1 MTLEDYHRIRKVPTP
16 YGPLF
21 TKPGARGFPD
31 PRYELLAELP
41 EIPKG
46 ARVLDLNPGV
56 GLAAYAHAKKGPLVE
71 AIEGS
76 RAAFRALIENARAA
90 GFKAQI
96 GLPWEAEEAA
106 FDALLLA
113 LPAERGTRY
122 VRAVL
127 AAAGR
132 ALKPG
137 GLLWVSGSKKKGF
150 DRYFKEAKALIG
162 YGRVERREGPY
173 RLAVLQK
180 EKTPEPPPLWHGFEE
195 EVRRHRLRFETLPGV
210 FSEDGVDPASRM
222 LLEAIPPLSAGER
235 VLDLGAGYGALSL
248 PLAAEGAKVTALE
261 DELVG
266 VRSLEKSA
274 QKNGLSLDARHSD
287 VDEALTESEKF
298 PIVVTNPPFHVGG
311 NVVLDVA
318 QAFVHAAYRH
328 LEQGGR
334 FYLVANPFLKYEP
347 LIQSLFGNLETL
359 REDRYKVLMA
369 VRQRG

>member
-1 MTLEDYHRIRKVPTP
+1 MTLEDYHRLRTVPTP

-31 PRYELLAELP
+31 PRYQLLAELP
-41 EIPKG
+41 EIPSG

-56 GLAAYAHAKKGPLVE
+56 GLAAFAHARKGASVE

-76 RAAFRALIENARAA
+76 RAAFRALAENARAA
-90 GFKAQI
+90 GFKARV
-96 GLPWEAEEAA
+96 GLPWEAKEEA

-122 VRAVL
+122 VQAAL

-137 GLLWVSGSKKKGF
+137 GLLWIAGSKKKGF
-150 DRYFKEAKALIG
+150 DRYFKEAKREIG

-180 EKTPEPPPLWHGFEE
+180 EKDPELPPLWRDFEAE
-195 EVRRHRLRFETLPGV
+195 LRGHRLRFKTLPGV
-210 FSEDGVDPASRM
+210 FSEDGVDPASRL
-222 LLEAIPPLSAGER
+222 LLETLPPLSPEDR

-248 PLAAEGAKVTALE
+248 PLAAEGAAVTGLE
-261 DELVG
+261 DELAG
-266 VRSLEKSA
+266 LRSLAESA
-274 QKNGLSLDARHSD
+274 RENHLPVRALHSD
-287 VDEALTESEKF
+287 VDEALTGDEKF
-298 PIVVTNPPFHVGG
+298 TIVVTNPPFHVGG
-311 NVVLDVA
+311 SVVLDVA
-318 QAFVHAAYRH
+318 KAFVHAAHRH
-328 LEQGGR
+328 LDKGGR

-347 LIQSLFGNLETL
+347 LIESLFGNVETL
-359 REDRYKVLMA
+359 RADRFKVLA
-369 VRQRG
+369 ATR